1 MKQAKTIL
9 IVEDEPSLL
18 NVMYDKFTIEG
29 YKVIKANNGK
39 DGLKSALK
47 EQPNLILLDIDLPIM
62 NGLEM
67 LKELRKHKECKN
79 TEVIIISNYE
89 DSNMVANT
97 MLLGVHEYLVKAD
110 WRLEDIVKTV
120 KDKIG
125 K

>member
-1 MKQAKTIL
+1 MNQAKKIL

-39 DGLKSALK
+39 DGLNLAIK
-47 EQPNLILLDIDLPIM
+47 EHPNLILLDIDLPIM

-67 LKELRKHKECKN
+67 LKELRKHKEYN
-79 TEVIIISNYE
+79 STEVIIITNYE

-110 WRLEDIVKTV
+110 WSLEDIVKTV

-125 K
+125 